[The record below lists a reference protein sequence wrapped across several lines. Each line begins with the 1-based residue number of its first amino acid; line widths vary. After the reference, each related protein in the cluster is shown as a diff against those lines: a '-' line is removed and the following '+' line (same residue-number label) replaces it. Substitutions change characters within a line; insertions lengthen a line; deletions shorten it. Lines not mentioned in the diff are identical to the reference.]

1 MLRMRLAMCKT
12 DSRFDFFS
20 LPDPFS
26 RPSLGPVAIQSGL
39 DGYAPTMHGVYLIH
53 NMQRIW
59 LKLST
64 ADSISGRI

>member
-39 DGYAPTMHGVYLIH
+39 DGYAPV
-53 NMQRIW
+53 
-59 LKLST
+59 ST
-64 ADSISGRI
+64 DLDAPAPL